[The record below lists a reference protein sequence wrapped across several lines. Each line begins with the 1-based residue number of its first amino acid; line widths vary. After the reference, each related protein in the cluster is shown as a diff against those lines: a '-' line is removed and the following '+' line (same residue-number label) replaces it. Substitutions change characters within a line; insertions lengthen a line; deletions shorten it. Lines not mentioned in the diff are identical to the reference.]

1 MLNFE
6 FSFDKQITLLLPG
19 CFAGQIAPYFVYF
32 SKSTE
37 SWMQVLKNKELLP
50 SCDVHSDASHINTWI
65 FAALCCKFQELKLD
79 LYQYNA
85 NKSLLPHCLF
95 TFQSLTVLEL
105 YLFHDLKLLSTI
117 CLPNLKELKLSFI
130 TFVDDHS
137 TQLFDGCLNV
147 RKLTL
152 DECTWKDEKFV
163 FISSPML
170 KFLSI
175 CDLTWDDGGPNDC
188 QVVTCGT
195 NLKFFSYSGELKTD
209 VCLYS
214 SSLVNGRMD
223 LRSVTVSEWDGKQ
236 REAVYHVHKLHKG
249 FSSVES
255 LTGSPVPLEIL
266 TRAEEL
272 YPHLPVFHKLN
283 LLKFGYGTMNF
294 DYGALQ
300 RLLHNLPH
308 LDCLDFGTVPFSNHL
323 LCFLI
328 AESFGEDVYLGW
340 FVEAAG
346 DIDAP
351 QRLNKL

>member
-1 MLNFE
+1 M
-6 FSFDKQITLLLPG
+6 
-19 CFAGQIAPYFVYF
+19 
-32 SKSTE
+32 
-37 SWMQVLKNKELLP
+37 
-50 SCDVHSDASHINTWI
+50 HSDASHINTWI

-85 NKSLLPHCLF
+85 NESLLPHCLF

-255 LTGSPVPLEIL
+255 LTGSPVALE
-266 TRAEEL
+266 
-272 YPHLPVFHKLN
+272 
-283 LLKFGYGTMNF
+283 
-294 DYGALQ
+294 
-300 RLLHNLPH
+300 
-308 LDCLDFGTVPFSNHL
+308 
-323 LCFLI
+323 
-328 AESFGEDVYLGW
+328 VYMFPRYSL
-340 FVEAAG
+340 A
-346 DIDAP
+346 
-351 QRLNKL
+351 

>member
-1 MLNFE
+1 MDASAQVICGKSQKLETEEGRNLIRNIPDVILFPPNERCCHSILSKRWKNLWMSVPNLDFE
-6 FSFDKQITLLLPG
+6 EDGIFGDRIQ
-19 CFAGQIAPYFVYF
+19 
-32 SKSTE
+32 
-37 SWMQVLKNKELLP
+37 ELLP

-85 NKSLLPHCLF
+85 NESLLPHCLF

-137 TQLFDGCLNV
+137 TQLFDGCLNL
-147 RKLTL
+147 RKVTL

-175 CDLTWDDGGPNDC
+175 CDLTWDDGSPNDC

-209 VCLYS
+209 FCLYS
-214 SSLVNGRMD
+214 SSLVNGCMD
-223 LRSVTVSEWDGKQ
+223 LRSVTVSEWMENKGKLLITCVSFL
-236 REAVYHVHKLHKG
+236 RG
-249 FSSVES
+249 S
-255 LTGSPVPLEIL
+255 LV
-266 TRAEEL
+266 
-272 YPHLPVFHKLN
+272 
-283 LLKFGYGTMNF
+283 LK
-294 DYGALQ
+294 A
-300 RLLHNLPH
+300 
-308 LDCLDFGTVPFSNHL
+308 
-323 LCFLI
+323 
-328 AESFGEDVYLGW
+328 
-340 FVEAAG
+340 
-346 DIDAP
+346 
-351 QRLNKL
+351 

>member
-1 MLNFE
+1 ML
-6 FSFDKQITLLLPG
+6 FSFLPMKDVVIAYYLKDGKTYGCRSPTLKKKAYLVTGCISWILSKELWCFVVSQI
-19 CFAGQIAPYFVYF
+19 Q
-32 SKSTE
+32 
-37 SWMQVLKNKELLP
+37 ELLP

-85 NKSLLPHCLF
+85 NESLLPHCLF

-137 TQLFDGCLNV
+137 TQLFDGCLNL
-147 RKLTL
+147 RKVTL

-175 CDLTWDDGGPNDC
+175 CDLTWDDGSPNDC

-209 VCLYS
+209 FCLYS
-214 SSLVNGRMD
+214 SSLVNGCMD
-223 LRSVTVSEWDGKQ
+223 LRSVTVSEWMENKGKLLITCVSFLRGSLVLKAWQ
-236 REAVYHVHKLHKG
+236 YH
-249 FSSVES
+249 
-255 LTGSPVPLEIL
+255 
-266 TRAEEL
+266 
-272 YPHLPVFHKLN
+272 
-283 LLKFGYGTMNF
+283 
-294 DYGALQ
+294 
-300 RLLHNLPH
+300 LLHWRYICFH
-308 LDCLDFGTVPFSNHL
+308 LSCNRELVV
-323 LCFLI
+323 I
-328 AESFGEDVYLGW
+328 
-340 FVEAAG
+340 
-346 DIDAP
+346 
-351 QRLNKL
+351 KLTAVD

>member
-1 MLNFE
+1 
-6 FSFDKQITLLLPG
+6 
-19 CFAGQIAPYFVYF
+19 
-32 SKSTE
+32 
-37 SWMQVLKNKELLP
+37 
-50 SCDVHSDASHINTWI
+50 
-65 FAALCCKFQELKLD
+65 
-79 LYQYNA
+79 
-85 NKSLLPHCLF
+85 
-95 TFQSLTVLEL
+95 
-105 YLFHDLKLLSTI
+105 
-117 CLPNLKELKLSFI
+117 
-130 TFVDDHS
+130 
-137 TQLFDGCLNV
+137 
-147 RKLTL
+147 
-152 DECTWKDEKFV
+152 
-163 FISSPML
+163 ML

-175 CDLTWDDGGPNDC
+175 CDLTWDDGDPNDC

-255 LTGSPVPLEIL
+255 LTGSPVALEIL

-300 RLLHNLPH
+300 
-308 LDCLDFGTVPFSNHL
+308 
-323 LCFLI
+323 
-328 AESFGEDVYLGW
+328 SFGEDVYLGW